1 MRAKN
6 ELQQLGEA
14 YQSIQEG
21 LPGVTGG
28 AHSTSREIPSEEFNV
43 ENQYG
48 NATTYAIFVGV
59 DSLPHFQK
67 IVQQKGFEGLQFLKM
82 ADPDLDKDGN
92 PQEQGVITMPAYE
105 SGGAS
110 HSPREIRDELYKHNP
125 PDNEFWGQQGVGY
138 AGKHWIPVV

>member
-1 MRAKN
+1 
-6 ELQQLGEA
+6 
-14 YQSIQEG
+14 
-21 LPGVTGG
+21 
-28 AHSTSREIPSEEFNV
+28 V